1 VGSLATSK
9 LLFAMASERVPPP
22 ADHLVWERTTVRG
35 RPALYGVA
43 GHGIPLLFLH
53 GWGLA
58 HHAYKRPLKRL
69 VQLGCRVYAP
79 ALPGFGGTADVSRD
93 ELTLAGYASWVD
105 EFLEAVG
112 VTEPLIVVG
121 HSFGGGVSIQ
131 VAHDFP
137 ERVRSL
143 VLVNSIGGSVW
154 SGAGSTARKLVDRPL
169 WDWGLHFPSD
179 LLPVPQLTKVLP
191 VVLEDALPNLVRNP
205 RAMWKVAQVARTAD
219 LTAELEELKRRRL
232 PVVVLWGDRDRI
244 IPKGSFD
251 ALCAAIG
258 SEGEVV
264 SGNHSWLLA
273 DPDAFGE
280 VMTNVVSVARVA
292 RSMEGRAKRR
302 RGLLGLSRSR
312 PRLLRSIIGARP
324 SDESSEGDE
333 VAAAD
338 DRTT

>member
-1 VGSLATSK
+1 
-9 LLFAMASERVPPP
+9 MASERVPPP
-22 ADHLVWERTTVRG
+22 EDHLVWQSTTVRG

-43 GHGIPLLFLH
+43 GTGIPLLFLH

-79 ALPGFGGTADVSRD
+79 AQPGFGGTPDLPKD
-93 ELTLAGYASWVD
+93 ELTLAGYAAWVD
-105 EFLEAVG
+105 DFLTAVG
-112 VTEPLIVVG
+112 ASEPLIVVG
-121 HSFGGGVSIQ
+121 HSFGGGVATQ

-137 ERVRSL
+137 KRVRSL

-154 SGAGSTARKLVDRPL
+154 SGEGGQARKLAQRPL

-179 LLPVPQLTKVLP
+179 LLPVPQITKVLP
-191 VVLEDALPNLVRNP
+191 VVLEDAVPNMLRNP
-205 RAMWKVAQVARTAD
+205 RAMWRVAQVARTAD

-244 IPKGSFD
+244 IPKSSFD

-258 SEGEVV
+258 SQGEVV

-280 VMTNVVSVARVA
+280 VMTNVVSVARLS

-302 RGLLGLSRSR
+302 RGLFGLTRSR
-312 PRLLRSIIGARP
+312 PRLLRSVVGAKP
-324 SDESSEGDE
+324 GDE
-333 VAAAD
+333 TEGSEEPED
-338 DRTT
+338 D